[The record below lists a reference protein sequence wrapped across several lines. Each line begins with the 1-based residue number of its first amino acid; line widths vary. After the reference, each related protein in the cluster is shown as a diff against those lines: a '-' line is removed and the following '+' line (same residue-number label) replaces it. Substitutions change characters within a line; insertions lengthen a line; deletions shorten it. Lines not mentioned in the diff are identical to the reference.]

1 MLDYTALKIKFDEI
15 SESITQREFKE
26 WIEFDKKRMS
36 ENLINGDTII
46 LKSNDISIV
55 NINDDKL
62 MEITTNE
69 NYAYAMAA

>member
-46 LKSNDISIV
+46 
-55 NINDDKL
+55 
-62 MEITTNE
+62 
-69 NYAYAMAA
+69 